1 MSFASTMKLALH
13 CQGRQQL
20 NKRILPCLGRRQGYF
35 SSRKIISSSSNT
47 SHWLAKDNSRVAA
60 KRNYHSSPP
69 SEPGSL
75 AFAAGEL
82 AAVSDL
88 FFRYANTSD
97 GGIDQDGSS
106 FLTPSGVRKMLS
118 SIGENPDDATFE
130 KLFHAAD
137 LNGDGKL
144 QLHEFLLAADKVLG
158 DNPSNIV
165 LVVGGPG
172 SGKGALCARLAEECN
187 CVHMSS
193 GKLLREEVERGTPLG
208 RQVADSIARGELISS
223 SVITALIRRNMRKF
237 PGRRVLL
244 DGFPRSLENAIDFS
258 HQMGKPELA
267 LHLVCDDTVMMERI
281 LKRSRENPGRADDN
295 IDTALSR
302 LRTYHRSHGLTLE
315 WLKDNHVPVI
325 NLDCSGTQQSVWN
338 QLQSIGRLMRPSLI
352 KDQELAALAH
362 QQVTQEI
369 PESKVL

>member
-1 MSFASTMKLALH
+1 MKLALH

-144 QLHEFLLAADKVLG
+144 QLHVRMICKVEEELPILMSYYSAFFFRKPFL
-158 DNPSNIV
+158 
-165 LVVGGPG
+165 
-172 SGKGALCARLAEECN
+172 
-187 CVHMSS
+187 SS
-193 GKLLREEVERGTPLG
+193 CILFRNFFWQPIKFWAT
-208 RQVADSIARGELISS
+208 
-223 SVITALIRRNMRKF
+223 IR
-237 PGRRVLL
+237 P
-244 DGFPRSLENAIDFS
+244 
-258 HQMGKPELA
+258 
-267 LHLVCDDTVMMERI
+267 
-281 LKRSRENPGRADDN
+281 
-295 IDTALSR
+295 
-302 LRTYHRSHGLTLE
+302 TLY
-315 WLKDNHVPVI
+315 
-325 NLDCSGTQQSVWN
+325 
-338 QLQSIGRLMRPSLI
+338 
-352 KDQELAALAH
+352 
-362 QQVTQEI
+362 
-369 PESKVL
+369 